1 MECVNE
7 QAEQMIRMMQ
17 YVRRDPIT
25 DEITGIAEDAPADMV
40 QLFSAYMEELESP
53 APVVRHSGKDLHN
66 AATEKPLPIREGDL
80 SGDGMLSVCGGIR
93 PRIEVAEPL
102 RRDRF
107 TAQPDDFEIVTPPP
121 AKDRR
126 KKAPVATSNEAG
138 TDKA

>member
-40 QLFSAYMEELESP
+40 QLFLAYMEELESP

-80 SGDGMLSVCGGIR
+80 SGDGMLSACGGIR

-107 TAQPDDFEIVTPPP
+107 TAQEDDFEIIMPAP
-121 AKDRR
+121 AKANTHKTR
-126 KKAPVATSNEAG
+126 K
-138 TDKA
+138 

>member
-7 QAEQMIRMMQ
+7 QAEQIIRMMQ

-66 AATEKPLPIREGDL
+66 AATEKPLLIREGDL

-93 PRIEVAEPL
+93 PRIEAVEPL

-121 AKDRR
+121 SKRSE
-126 KKAPVATSNEAG
+126 KESAG
-138 TDKA
+138 CNIE

>member
-53 APVVRHSGKDLHN
+53 VPVVRHSGNDLHK
-66 AATEKPLPIREGDL
+66 AATEKPLPVREGDL
-80 SGDGMLSVCGGIR
+80 SGNGTLSVCGGIR

-121 AKDRR
+121 AK
-126 KKAPVATSNEAG
+126 E
-138 TDKA
+138 